1 MHGNIGPGRT
11 TQLAK
16 DMKDIISKYLIDLEK
31 EKKESKE
38 KEQSKE
44 NRETLDIKKALG
56 DRYNPPQQV
65 VLLSQDRAVIVCAN
79 PRNPNENNKCIEA
92 YYQLGKLIVGWRLV
106 SIVVNTDYWLRM
118 IFTMNLLKEMS
129 AYWEC
134 LSQPRGHIPLNIISI
149 SPFP

>member
-1 MHGNIGPGRT
+1 MRSLLAGLYADCLVHGNIGPGRT

-92 YYQLGKLIVGWRLV
+92 YYQLGKLIVG
-106 SIVVNTDYWLRM
+106 
-118 IFTMNLLKEMS
+118 
-129 AYWEC
+129 
-134 LSQPRGHIPLNIISI
+134 
-149 SPFP
+149 